1 MQELI
6 ALVGRGVLA
15 YGAVSME
22 GKMMTP
28 QLSAGLHAQGLL
40 MTAEALWVYG
50 DQGRIVANKLAMIKD
65 GEPVF

>member
-6 ALVGRGVLA
+6 ALFGRDILA

-28 QLSAGLHAQGLL
+28 QLSADLHDQGLIT
-40 MTAEALWVYG
+40 TAEALWVYG

>member
-1 MQELI
+1 
-6 ALVGRGVLA
+6 
-15 YGAVSME
+15 ME